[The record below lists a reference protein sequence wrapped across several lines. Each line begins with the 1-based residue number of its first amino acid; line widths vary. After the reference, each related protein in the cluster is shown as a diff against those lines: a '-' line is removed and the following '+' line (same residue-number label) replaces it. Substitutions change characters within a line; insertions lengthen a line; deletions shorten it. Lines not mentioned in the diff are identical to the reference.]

1 LGKEIDF
8 LTEWAVWAHLDSTT
22 DLEKILLK
30 GHLLLEIILDTT
42 LKRNAIQNFEDLSF
56 FRKITIIEKIDFD
69 NSKQKDLIILSL
81 KEINQLRNR
90 FAHEFNFE
98 IKDGRFELWATN
110 ILKNFEGTKFT
121 KYTFRT
127 KAVHS
132 FSILSKN
139 ILDLTALIE

>member
-1 LGKEIDF
+1 MGKEIDF
-8 LTEWAVWAHLDSTT
+8 LAEWAVWAHLDSTT

-42 LKRNAIQNFEDLSF
+42 LSRNAIQNFDNYSF
-56 FRKITIIEKIDFD
+56 YRKILMIEKIDFD
-69 NSKQKDLIILSL
+69 NSIQKDLIVSSL
-81 KEINQLRNR
+81 KEINQLRNI

-98 IKDGRFELWATN
+98 IKDGRFELWASN
-110 ILKNFEGTKFT
+110 ILKNFEGTKFI

-139 ILDLTALIE
+139 ILDLKP

>member
-1 LGKEIDF
+1 MGKEIDY
-8 LTEWAVWAHLDSTT
+8 LTEWAVWAHLDSTV

-42 LKRNAIQNFEDLSF
+42 LARNAIQGLDNYSF
-56 FRKITIIEKIDFD
+56 YRKILALEKIDFD
-69 NSKQKDLIILSL
+69 NSLQKDLIVTSL
-81 KEINQLRNR
+81 KEINQLRNI

-98 IKDGRFELWATN
+98 IKDGRFELWASN

-127 KAVHS
+127 KSVHS

-139 ILDLTALIE
+139 ILDLKP

>member
-1 LGKEIDF
+1 LGHEIDF
-8 LTEWAVWAHLDSTT
+8 LTEWAVWAHLDSTP

-42 LKRNAIQNFEDLSF
+42 LGRNNLKNFTNYSF
-56 FRKITIIEKIDFD
+56 HKKITIIEKIDFD
-69 NSKQKDLIILSL
+69 SSPQRDLIVSSL

-90 FAHEFNFE
+90 FAHEFNFD

-110 ILKNFEGTKFT
+110 IIMNFEGTKFT

-132 FSILSKN
+132 FSTLSKN
-139 ILDLTALIE
+139 LLDLTAST